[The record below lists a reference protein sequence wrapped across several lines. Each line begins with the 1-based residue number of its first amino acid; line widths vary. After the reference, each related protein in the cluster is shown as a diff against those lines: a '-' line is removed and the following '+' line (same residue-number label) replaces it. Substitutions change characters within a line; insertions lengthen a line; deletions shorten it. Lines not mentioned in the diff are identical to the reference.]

1 MQLTA
6 TEYNEHKLFSKKKEK
21 PYQTWLTSRADTFDY
36 TIQK

>member
-6 TEYNEHKLFSKKKEK
+6 IEYNEHKLFNKTKEK
-21 PYQTWLTSRADTFDY
+21 LYQTWLTSRADTFDS